1 LIKRRSAGSAPPANV
16 LATPQEFRPENAL
29 LKTYACN
36 HTRFFETPPE
46 AANAVWYDL
55 MNPSDAEIAAV
66 QKETGLSLPSQAD
79 VSEIENSSRLSSDG
93 PVLTMSMPIVT
104 RTDEGLLAS
113 ACGFVL
119 SPDRL
124 VTLRFAPSLAVDHF
138 KETPHETGEA
148 GGASSAFIFAG
159 LLETFVDKQADALER
174 LRNELDAMSHQ
185 VFHHRF
191 ALENNKAD
199 KRRNQESELQSI
211 LVTLGRAYDTISFLR
226 DSQLGIA
233 RIAPYTQTTADW
245 LPKSVT
251 ARLKSLTKDIT
262 SLNEFST
269 HLTDK
274 VQFLLDATLGLISI
288 SQNSLIKV
296 LTIVSIVGIP
306 PTLIAGIYG
315 MNFHDM
321 PELNWAYGYPYA
333 WALMILSAVLPL
345 ILFRL
350 KGWL

>member
-1 LIKRRSAGSAPPANV
+1 V
-16 LATPQEFRPENAL
+16 LATERKFFGEHAV
-29 LKTYACN
+29 LKAYGCN
-36 HTRFFETPPE
+36 HTRFFETPPN
-46 AANAVWYDL
+46 ATNAVWYDL
-55 MNPSDAEIAAV
+55 ISPSQDEVAAV
-66 QKETGLSLPSQAD
+66 TTQTGLELPSHED
-79 VSEIENSSRLSSDG
+79 LTEIENSSRLASDG

-104 RTDEGLLAS
+104 RTDEGLQAS
-113 ACGFVL
+113 VSGFVL
-119 SPDRL
+119 APDRL
-124 VTLRFAPSLAVDHF
+124 VTLRFAPSIAFDHF

-148 GGASSAFIFAG
+148 GGAASAFIFAG
-159 LLETFVDKQADALER
+159 LLEAIVDKQADALEK
-174 LRNELDAMSHQ
+174 LRNELDELSHQ

-191 ALENNKAD
+191 SQTADRAD
-199 KRRNQESELQSI
+199 KRRNQESDLQAI

-233 RIAPYTQTTADW
+233 RIAPYVETTADW
-245 LPKSVT
+245 LPKSVRS
-251 ARLKSLTKDIT
+251 RLKSLYKDIT

-296 LTIVSIVGIP
+296 LTVVSIVGIP

-321 PELNWAYGYPYA
+321 PELSWTYGYPYA
-333 WALMILSAVLPL
+333 WAFMIASAVLPL
-345 ILFRL
+345 ILFRI

>member
-1 LIKRRSAGSAPPANV
+1 V
-16 LATPQEFRPENAL
+16 LKA
-29 LKTYACN
+29 YGCN
-36 HTRFFETPPE
+36 QTRFFETPPA

-55 MNPSDAEIAAV
+55 VNPSDEELAAV
-66 QKETGLSLPSQAD
+66 EKETGLSLPSQAD

-93 PVLTMSMPIVT
+93 QVLTMSMPVVT
-104 RTDEGLLAS
+104 RTDEGLQAS

-119 SPDRL
+119 SPGRL
-124 VTLRFAPSLAVDHF
+124 ITLRFAPSLPIEHF
-138 KETPHETGEA
+138 KDTPHETGEP
-148 GGASSAFIFAG
+148 GGAASAFIFTG

-174 LRNELDAMSHQ
+174 LRSELDALSHQ

-191 ALENNKAD
+191 SAENNKAD
-199 KRRNQESELQSI
+199 KRRNQESDLQSI

-245 LPKSVT
+245 LPKSVN
-251 ARLKSLTKDIT
+251 ARLKSLTKDVT

-315 MNFHDM
+315 MNFHSM
-321 PELNWAYGYPYA
+321 PELSWTYGYPYA
-333 WALMILSAVLPL
+333 WGIMILSAVLPL
-345 ILFRL
+345 ILFRMR
-350 KGWL
+350 GWL

>member
-1 LIKRRSAGSAPPANV
+1 MLTAYG
-16 LATPQEFRPENAL
+16 
-29 LKTYACN
+29 CN
-36 HTRFFETPPE
+36 HTRFFETPRGAP
-46 AANAVWYDL
+46 NAVWYDL
-55 MNPSDAEIAAV
+55 LSPSDEEIAATE
-66 QKETGLSLPSQAD
+66 KETGLSLPTQAD
-79 VSEIENSSRLSSDG
+79 ITEIENSSRLSSDG
-93 PVLTMSMPIVT
+93 PVLTMSMPVVA
-104 RTDEGLLAS
+104 RTDEGLEGS

-124 VTLRFAPSLAVDHF
+124 VTIRFAPSMPIDHF
-138 KETPHETGEA
+138 KQTPHETGEP
-148 GGASSAFIFAG
+148 GGAASAFIFTG
-159 LLETFVDKQADALER
+159 LLEAFVDKQADALEK

-191 ALENNKAD
+191 AAASKQAD
-199 KRRNQESELQSI
+199 KRRNQEYELQAI

-233 RIAPYTQTTADW
+233 RIAPFTQTTADW
-245 LPKSVT
+245 LPKSVN
-251 ARLKSLTKDIT
+251 ARLKSLNKDIA

-288 SQNSLIKV
+288 AQNGLIKV

-321 PELNWAYGYPYA
+321 PELSWSYGYPYA
-333 WALMILSAVLPL
+333 WAFMILSAVLPL
-345 ILFRL
+345 ILFRV